1 MRHFS
6 KLMLIVS
13 SSIISFTSCYE
24 SVLDMPAEGLSKD
37 KVHAQMYVSLNYDDA
52 VFAGKNDISNRR
64 FIVEARDAENT
75 ENVVG
80 RKEIIYNTASTLT
93 EGFERLPVVF
103 ELDQKKYVVSVWMD
117 YIESGTDKDFYYNTE
132 DLSNISMIT
141 PESTANVHRD
151 ALSATQTIDLT
162 EQALGAEFAVN
173 TQLLNR
179 IAKWQLIANDWR
191 NLLTQKEEAAKT
203 AIINV
208 AYNSGIARG
217 FNLHT
222 ASTSGVKEGIAFEAP
237 ISVPTSEEE
246 TKITLAEDYF
256 FISQNEETISLA
268 VNVKSA
274 EGDLWYTKNDISI
287 ACNAGKETKSENNYL
302 TGEDEVIKD
311 PAKFEGEGTLQNPYL
326 IGSADNLNTLMT
338 LINEGNKD
346 YEYQTAYYKQTADI
360 DASSITSGL
369 SIGNDEHP
377 FKGKYDGNGN
387 TISKNQGL
395 FGVIEDA
402 TIKGVKLINSVAN
415 TDAKKKITGL
425 ICNSSKGNSTIENC
439 GCDLAAT
446 VDTKSV
452 IFGSLCG
459 EITSGT
465 TNINGCRVIGKADG
479 GSVFKNTNQNTAVNM
494 GGFIGKIG
502 SGATANIK
510 DSYFTNNKNTFASNK
525 QEGNCVGG
533 FCGLNDG
540 TLIIER
546 CYVIAK
552 IQSGGATAFGG
563 IIVGKGEATVSECY
577 AKSKEI
583 YASGNANTNW
593 SKNNT
598 DDSVIVFANDI
609 WPNWN
614 IDASTAWGN
623 MGSFDEKAPIYPT
636 LKWEN

>member
-6 KLMLIVS
+6 KLMLIAS

-117 YIESGTDKDFYYNTE
+117 YIESGTDQDFYYNTE

-179 IAKWQLIANDWR
+179 IAKWQLIANDWK
-191 NLLTQKEEAAKT
+191 NLFTQKEEAAKT

-208 AYNSGIARG
+208 AYNSGIAKG

-222 ASTSGVKEGIAFEAP
+222 ASTSGIKEGIAFEAP
-237 ISVPTSEEE
+237 ISVPTSEED

-256 FISQNEETISLA
+256 FISQNEETISLT

-274 EGDLWYTKNDISI
+274 EGDIWYTKNDISI

-369 SIGNDEHP
+369 AIGNDEHP
-377 FKGKYDGNGN
+377 FKGTYDGNGK

-415 TDAKKKITGL
+415 TDAKKKTTGF
-425 ICNSSKGNSTIENC
+425 ICNSSKGNSKIENC
-439 GCDLAAT
+439 GCELAAT
-446 VDTKSV
+446 TEDKST
-452 IFGSLCG
+452 IFGIICG
-459 EITSGT
+459 EVISGT
-465 TNINGCRVIGKADG
+465 LSINGCRVKGMDE
-479 GSVFKNTNQNTAVNM
+479 GSILKVSNQNSTINM

-502 SGATANIK
+502 TSATVNIT
-510 DSYFTNNKNTFASNK
+510 DSYFTNSKNSFAVGK
-525 QEGNCVGG
+525 QTDNCVGG
-533 FCGLNDG
+533 LCGLNEG
-540 TLIIER
+540 TLTVSQ
-546 CYVIAK
+546 CYVNAK
-552 IQSGGATAFGG
+552 VQSGGNTAYGG
-563 IIVGKGEATVSECY
+563 IVVGRGSATITECYTKDKNVYSGKNTTWTTNETDNSVKQFAAETWPTSTTWNEEIWDLGHFSTGEADPT
-577 AKSKEI
+577 
-583 YASGNANTNW
+583 
-593 SKNNT
+593 
-598 DDSVIVFANDI
+598 
-609 WPNWN
+609 
-614 IDASTAWGN
+614 
-623 MGSFDEKAPIYPT
+623 IYPT